1 MPSAPSI
8 LVVDDNSQVL
18 GFFKRVLE
26 NYGYSVTALS
36 SGTEALSVVQTGAFD
51 LMILDLSMPEVD
63 GFEVLKSVRSRV
75 PDLKV
80 LVVSGL
86 MDGSLQSA
94 TELYGAACALGKP
107 VRPKLLLEAV
117 HRLL

>member
-8 LVVDDNSQVL
+8 LVVDDNRQVL

-36 SGTEALSVVQTGAFD
+36 SGKEALSVVQTGAFD

-63 GFEVLKSVRSRV
+63 GFEVLKSVRSLL

-86 MDGSLQSA
+86 MDGSLLSA
-94 TELYGAACALGKP
+94 TNLHGAAGALPKP
-107 VRPKLLLEAV
+107 VPPKVLLDAV
-117 HRLL
+117 HQLL